1 MLIMIIPGICIGI
14 FTYLVISG
22 SDSLKSDYER
32 KLEDDAQ
39 MSYIEKWKEQ
49 HKNEVRKD
57 RF

>member
-1 MLIMIIPGICIGI
+1 MVIMIISAVVIGI
-14 FTYLVISG
+14 FTYLIIFG

-57 RF
+57 KF